1 MFEHVLVAV
10 DGSRE
15 ARAGFAFALGLAATA
30 GGRVTVVE
38 VIVPAAAVW
47 ASIPE
52 PVPGLERLLEE
63 RERAAE
69 ERLSS
74 LAAAAPAGVEVET
87 RLLEGE
93 PAIALLEL
101 IEELSPGLVVA
112 GTHGVGFRRFL
123 LGSVSQRLLEE
134 APCDLLLFRGEALV
148 DRPLNV
154 IVGLDGSEHAEQ
166 ALKVAEGLASAL
178 SACLVLVH
186 VADYDI
192 PFASRDPYSG
202 IREAVREHGAALLRA
217 ARARVVAPV
226 EGIVEDLREGS
237 PRPALIAACDQHAP
251 AIAVVGSR
259 GVHGFHGLLVG
270 STARDLVNHASCPVL
285 VVRAQVEAE

>member
-15 ARAGFAFALGLAATA
+15 ARAGFAFALRLAAST

-38 VIVPAAAVW
+38 VTVPAAEIW

-52 PVPGLERLLEE
+52 PVPGLEGFLLE

-74 LAAAAPAGVEVET
+74 LAAAAPAGVTVET
-87 RLLEGE
+87 RVLEGE
-93 PAIALLEL
+93 PAITLLDL
-101 IEELSPGLVVA
+101 IKELSPGLVVA

-154 IVGLDGSEHAEQ
+154 VVGLDGSVHAER
-166 ALKVAEGLASAL
+166 ALKIAEGLAAAL
-178 SACLVLVH
+178 SACLVLAH
-186 VADYDI
+186 VADYHI
-192 PFASRDPYSG
+192 PFAPRDPYSG
-202 IREAVREHGAALLRA
+202 VREALREHGAALLHA

-226 EGIVEDLREGS
+226 EAIVEDLRDGS
-237 PRPALIAACDQHAP
+237 PRPALIAACEQHAP
-251 AIAVVGSR
+251 AMAVVGSR

-285 VVRAQVEAE
+285 VVRAQGEAA